1 MAVIRVEN
9 KKSEDT
15 CGTKGNDTIY
25 GDNRWNGL
33 WGEGGNDRIF
43 GGAGDDFLSGG
54 TGRDTLTGGADF
66 DRFVFD
72 TTPDKASVDVIKD
85 YNEKYDSILLA
96 DSIFKGTGKA
106 NDWMKASAFWQG
118 AKAHDS
124 NDRIIYNPK
133 NGIVYYD
140 SDGTG
145 AKEAVP
151 VVKLGAGRKMSAA
164 DFFIADL

>member
-1 MAVIRVEN
+1 
-9 KKSEDT
+9 
-15 CGTKGNDTIY
+15 
-25 GDNRWNGL
+25 
-33 WGEGGNDRIF
+33 
-43 GGAGDDFLSGG
+43 
-54 TGRDTLTGGADF
+54 
-66 DRFVFD
+66 
-72 TTPDKASVDVIKD
+72 
-85 YNEKYDSILLA
+85 
-96 DSIFKGTGKA
+96 
-106 NDWMKASAFWQG
+106 MKASAFWQG

-151 VVKLGAGRKMSAA
+151 VVKWEQGGKSAA

>member
-1 MAVIRVEN
+1 
-9 KKSEDT
+9 
-15 CGTKGNDTIY
+15 
-25 GDNRWNGL
+25 
-33 WGEGGNDRIF
+33 
-43 GGAGDDFLSGG
+43 
-54 TGRDTLTGGADF
+54 
-66 DRFVFD
+66 
-72 TTPDKASVDVIKD
+72 
-85 YNEKYDSILLA
+85 LA
-96 DSIFKGTGKA
+96 DSIFKGTGKT

-145 AKEAVP
+145 AQEAVP
-151 VVKLGAGRKMSAA
+151 VIKLGAGRKMSAA